1 MLCATSLRF
10 SPFLFAAAPSGFPF
24 QCFWLNTHHHSA
36 RCEASSGTSVS
47 PGNASLPKTFPLQSL
62 THARP
67 QHIPVSRRSAR
78 SPRPEHSPAPRTPHT
93 NRPPRMGF
101 APDSGYRHATA
112 NAVDNQLQRYSRSA
126 DGGSFF
132 SHAAGVRTI
141 WDNEE
146 NFRDLPAD
154 LTACQHPRPLRMPE
168 ARIFRNSITE
178 GFSCH
183 VVTIVGELHEP

>member
-1 MLCATSLRF
+1 MSFFWAFRRGSGGDASKRRKHTFTNQHRETLV
-10 SPFLFAAAPSGFPF
+10 SPAAPSGFPF

-36 RCEASSGTSVS
+36 RREASSGTSVS

-67 QHIPVSRRSAR
+67 LHIPVSRRTIR
-78 SPRPEHSPAPRTPHT
+78 SPRPEHSPTPRTPHM

-112 NAVDNQLQRYSRSA
+112 NAVDNPLQRYSRNA

-132 SHAAGVRTI
+132 SHAAGVRAI
-141 WDNEE
+141 RDNEE
-146 NFRDLPAD
+146 NFRDLPGRPDGLPTPA
-154 LTACQHPRPLRMPE
+154 TAPR
-168 ARIFRNSITE
+168 AGSTHF
-178 GFSCH
+178 
-183 VVTIVGELHEP
+183 